1 MQPIH
6 TKWNEIKRSKEKGF
20 DDRLTA
26 AANAKK
32 ALLEKFLAK
41 SAANAPG
48 LAERQSA
55 RQAVAA
61 ARGVRIAER
70 KAVRLEAEAHLA
82 AETAARAATLAAEQT
97 ARDAA
102 AADQAVRDAAD
113 ALVRQAEQKSAR
125 DARYAARQ
133 ARGRK

>member
-6 TKWNEIKRSKEKGF
+6 TNRNELKRAKEKGF
-20 DDRLTA
+20 DDRLIA

-32 ALLEKFLAK
+32 AQVERFLAR
-41 SAANAPG
+41 SAANASG

-55 RQAVAA
+55 RHAVVAA
-61 ARGVRIAER
+61 RDVRIAER
-70 KAVRLEAEAHLA
+70 KAVRLEGEAQLA
-82 AETAARAATLAAEQT
+82 AETAARAAALAAEQT
-97 ARDAA
+97 ARDVAA
-102 AADQAVRDAAD
+102 AEQAVRDTAG
-113 ALVRQAEQKSAR
+113 ALRRQAEQKSAR